1 MGEGKP
7 KRKSSPSSKCNG
19 QDSNYQSTH
28 LYRVGRNILEG
39 GKNPSSSQFSRQ
51 ISEFAPLFSKKVF
64 EHAKVLLIGGLLVV
78 GRRTVCSALRAV
90 GLSDEKRFDK
100 FHRVLSR
107 DKWSCFKAARRLL
120 LMLVDHFFD
129 SSEPLIFGID
139 ETIERRRGAKIKAKG
154 IYRDPV
160 RSSKSHFVK
169 CSGLRWISMM
179 LLTPISWANR
189 VWALPFLTV
198 LAPSERFNQQ
208 KGKRHKKLTD
218 WARQM
223 MLQLSRWL
231 PNRLIIIVADS
242 SYAVI
247 ELLAAVCSKV
257 CVVTRLR
264 MDAALYDFVP
274 ARPKSGA
281 GRPRKKGKRLKTLQ
295 QVMNDPATSWTKITI
310 PQWYNHGSVE
320 MLIAT
325 GTAIWYHSGMTPV
338 SIRWVLIKDPSGV
351 INPSALLCTKLDLD
365 IEQIINFFIRRWTV
379 EVTFE
384 EVRAHLGVESQ
395 RQWSDLAIA
404 RTTPILMALFS
415 LVTIWADSLHKQNLL
430 VIKHSAWYQKS
441 HPTFSDAI
449 ACVRRKMWYHFKFQ
463 TSLIYDKVNNLFIDF
478 SDHLISLMAKAA

>member
-1 MGEGKP
+1 MTL
-7 KRKSSPSSKCNG
+7 SK
-19 QDSNYQSTH
+19 
-28 LYRVGRNILEG
+28 E
-39 GKNPSSSQFSRQ
+39 FSKQ

-64 EHAKVLLIGGLLVV
+64 EHAKVLLTGCLLVV

-90 GLSDEKRFDK
+90 GLSQQQQFHKY
-100 FHRVLSR
+100 HRVLSLA
-107 DKWSCFKAARRLL
+107 KWSCYKAARILL
-120 LMLVDHFFD
+120 RMLVDHFFD
-129 SSEPLIFGID
+129 KSSPLVFGID
-139 ETIERRRGAKIKAKG
+139 ETIERRRGRLIKAKG

-169 CSGLRWISMM
+169 CSGLRWISFM

-198 LAPSERFNQQ
+198 LAPSQRYNNQQ
-208 KGKRHKKLTD
+208 GKRHKKLTD

-247 ELLAAVCSKV
+247 ELLTAVRQHV

-264 MDAALYDFVP
+264 LDAALYDFVP
-274 ARPKSGA
+274 DRPKGKV
-281 GRPRKKGKRLKTLQ
+281 GRPRKKGARLKNLQ
-295 QVMNDPATSWTKITI
+295 ELIDDPETKWTKITI
-310 PQWYNHGSVE
+310 PQWYNHGAVE
-320 MLIAT
+320 MLVAT
-325 GTAIWYHSGMTPV
+325 GTAIWYHSGMTPLP
-338 SIRWVLIKDPSGV
+338 IRWVLIKDPNGV
-351 INPSALLCTKLDLD
+351 IKPSALLCTKLDLA
-365 IEQIINFFIRRWTV
+365 ICQIINCFIKRWTV

-384 EVRAHLGVESQ
+384 EVRAHLGVETQ

-415 LVTIWADSLHKQNLL
+415 IITIWADQLYRQNL
-430 VIKHSAWYQKS
+430 VNIKPCAWYQKS

-449 ACVRRKMWYHFKFQ
+449 AAVRIQIWRENYFSTSRFKDD
-463 TSLIYDKVNNLFIDF
+463 IDKLNSKCFNILVDI
-478 SDHLISLMAKAA
+478 ATRAA

>member
-1 MGEGKP
+1 MITLPEEF
-7 KRKSSPSSKCNG
+7 SK
-19 QDSNYQSTH
+19 
-28 LYRVGRNILEG
+28 
-39 GKNPSSSQFSRQ
+39 Q
-51 ISEFAPLFSKKVF
+51 ISAFAPLFSKKVF
-64 EHAKVLLIGGLLVV
+64 EHAKVLITGAIISRGS
-78 GRRTVCSALRAV
+78 RTVCSCLRSV
-90 GLSDEKRFDK
+90 GLQTVRQFHK
-100 FHRVLSR
+100 FHRVLSLS
-107 DKWSCFKAARRLL
+107 KWSAYEASKVLLNLL
-120 LMLVDHFFD
+120 LDRFVDK
-129 SSEPLIFGID
+129 EETIVFGID
-139 ETIERRRGAKIKAKG
+139 ETVERRWGSKIKARG
-154 IYRDPV
+154 IHRDAV
-160 RSSKSHFVK
+160 RSSHSHFVK
-169 CSGLRWISMM
+169 CSGLKWICLM
-179 LLTPISWANR
+179 LVVPVRWANR

-198 LAPSERFNQQ
+198 LMPSIRYHQAL
-208 KGKRHKKLTD
+208 GKKHKKLTD

-295 QVMNDPATSWTKITI
+295 QVMKDPATSWTKITI

-449 ACVRRKMWYHFKFQ
+449 ASVRYRIWRNQNFS
-463 TSLIYDKVNNLFIDF
+463 TSRLKDDIYNLK
-478 SDHLISLMAKAA
+478 SNWLNHLVFMATRAA